1 MTLLD
6 GLDLS
11 FSPIK
16 RSPNT
21 GDMVGIRTT
30 EAYIGDL
37 KAALEAA
44 LALCR
49 AYHTYIH
56 CVPDHDAEEAL
67 SYVAHFETDLDTALK
82 PFKKEG
88 LG

>member
-6 GLDLS
+6 GLDLFATLEDMTVS
-11 FSPIK
+11 M
-16 RSPNT
+16 RNT
-21 GDMVGIRTT
+21 KVYRKEYVDNLRR
-30 EAYIGDL
+30 
-37 KAALEAA
+37 ALEAA

-56 CVPDHDAEEAL
+56 YVPDHDAEDAL
-67 SYVAHFETDLDTALK
+67 SHVAHFETDLDTALK
-82 PFKKEG
+82 PFRKEG